1 MFKCECYLEL
11 GIRLVL
17 DISLYVI
24 DNSLIGN
31 KYKLLIFGKKG
42 EFIVVKIFKINVIY
56 KIDYCYIVM
65 KIWLFFMIMYN
76 RIYKLDKIG
85 EEYI

>member
-1 MFKCECYLEL
+1 MWMNLEL

-42 EFIVVKIFKINVIY
+42 GIY
-56 KIDYCYIVM
+56 SS
-65 KIWLFFMIMYN
+65 
-76 RIYKLDKIG
+76 
-85 EEYI
+85 

>member
-1 MFKCECYLEL
+1 MNLEL

-42 EFIVVKIFKINVIY
+42 KFIVVKIFKINVIY

-65 KIWLFFMIMYN
+65 KI
-76 RIYKLDKIG
+76 
-85 EEYI
+85 

>member
-1 MFKCECYLEL
+1 MYICECNLEL
-11 GIRLVL
+11 GFRLVL